1 MLNQFD
7 RFSEN
12 AKLALVN
19 AQELTRA
26 SASNLV
32 DTDHLLLGILMIKRS
47 AAAEIL
53 TQAGL
58 DYETAKSHSEMM
70 GGLTGVSRIGG
81 LTDDAQRVLE
91 LAIGT
96 ASQFEMPYVATEHLL
111 FGIIMLPNSKAGRII
126 IAGGG
131 DISFLRNELE
141 GLFAN
146 GQSEE
151 TFGGDG
157 SHEFMFSA
165 PSSKT
170 NSDSKSK
177 TPVLDGFATDLT
189 KLARDGRLDPVVG
202 REKEISRVISI
213 LNRRTKNNPVLI
225 GEPGVGKTAIVEGL
239 ALRIADETVPEL
251 LLSKRIMMLDL
262 ASVIAG
268 TKYRGEFEERLKKII
283 DELKSN
289 DDLILFIDELHT
301 IVGAGAAEGAI
312 DAANIFKPALS
323 RGEIQ
328 VIGAT
333 TLDEYRKYI
342 EKDSAL
348 ERRFQPVM
356 VPEPTLAETIQV
368 LKGIRKK
375 YEEYHRV
382 KITDAA
388 IEAAAKLSKRYIN
401 DRFLPDK
408 AIDLIDEASS
418 LLKVE
423 KGSVSKDIRNLE
435 KNIKEIKGQ
444 KEQAVIEQHYAEA
457 ADLKQKEDLL
467 GIELEKVRKKEGMA
481 DNGLAID
488 EESIAE
494 VIANMTGI
502 PVTRLVEKEQLSL
515 IRLEDKLKKKIIGQD
530 IAIKEIASSIRRSRT
545 GISDE
550 RRPIGSF
557 IFLGPTGVGK
567 TELAKVLAA
576 EMFGDSDA
584 LVKIDM
590 SEFMEKH
597 NVSRLVGAPAG
608 YVGFE
613 EGGQLTEIVRRK
625 PYSVVLFDEIEKA
638 HPDVFNMLLQILE
651 DGYLTDAKGLKV
663 DFRNTVVIMTSNVG
677 ATDFYATKEIGFVQE
692 VGKKKQEAHQKKIS
706 EKVLVEMR
714 KKFRP
719 EFLNRVDKLI
729 VFRALDKA
737 DVKRI
742 ANLQLQKVV
751 GRLKD
756 QKIKLTVTEQAKS
769 VLVDKGY
776 DIENGARPLRRT
788 IQDMIEDPLANGILN
803 GDFKSGDIV
812 SVVKDGEELK
822 LLSIRKESP
831 KKNLRVKK

>member
-19 AQELTRA
+19 AQELARS
-26 SASNLV
+26 SAADLV
-32 DTDHLLLGILMIKRS
+32 DSDHLLLGILLVKNS
-47 AAAEIL
+47 AAA
-53 TQAGL
+53 GL
-58 DYETAKSHSEMM
+58 LKSTDIDYESAKTHSEML
-70 GGLTGVSRIGG
+70 GGLTGVTRIGG
-81 LTDDAQRVLE
+81 LTDDAQRILE
-91 LAIGT
+91 LSIGT
-96 ASQFEMPYVATEHLL
+96 ASQFEMQYVGTEHLL
-111 FGIIMLPNSKAGRII
+111 YGIVLLPNSKAARII
-126 IAGGG
+126 TASGADLGY
-131 DISFLRNELE
+131 LRNELDNMFVS
-141 GLFAN
+141 GR
-146 GQSEE
+146 SEE
-151 TFGGDG
+151 MMGG
-157 SHEFMFSA
+157 ELPPEMMFSG
-165 PSSKT
+165 PGSRSKV
-170 NSDSKSK
+170 DPKSK
-177 TPVLDGFATDLT
+177 TPVLDGFATDMT
-189 KLARDGRLDPVVG
+189 KMAKDGRLDPVIG
-202 REKEISRVISI
+202 REKEISRVVSI

-239 ALRIADETVPEL
+239 AQRIADETVPEL

-268 TKYRGEFEERLKKII
+268 TKYRGEFEERLKRII
-283 DELKSN
+283 EELKAN
-289 DDLILFIDELHT
+289 DEIILFIDELHT

-348 ERRFQPVM
+348 ERRFQPVI
-356 VPEPTLAETIQV
+356 VPEPSLEETVQV
-368 LKGIRKK
+368 LKGIRPK

-388 IEAAAKLSKRYIN
+388 IDAAAKLSKRYMN

-418 LLKVE
+418 LLKVK
-423 KGSVSKDIRNLE
+423 KGSVSKNIRNIE
-435 KNIKEIKGQ
+435 KNVKEIRNQ
-444 KEQAVIEQHYAEA
+444 KEQAVLDQHYAEA
-457 ADLKQKEDLL
+457 AELKQKEDLL
-467 GIELEKVRKKEGMA
+467 AIELEKVRKKEGMT

-515 IRLEDKLKKKIIGQD
+515 LKLEEKLRKRVVGQD
-530 IAIKEIASSIRRSRT
+530 EAIKEIASSIRRSRT

-567 TELAKVLAA
+567 TELAKALAT
-576 EMFGDSDA
+576 EMFGDQDA

-608 YVGFE
+608 YVGYE
-613 EGGQLTEIVRRK
+613 EGGQLTEVVRRK
-625 PYSVVLFDEIEKA
+625 PYAVVLFDEIEKA
-638 HPDVFNMLLQILE
+638 HPDVFNILLQILE

-677 ATDFYATKEIGFVQE
+677 AHDFREGREIGFTE
-692 VGKKKQEAHQKKIS
+692 EKGKKKQEAHQKKIS
-706 EKVLVEMR
+706 DKVLGDL
-714 KKFRP
+714 KKNFRP
-719 EFLNRVDKLI
+719 EFLNRLDKII
-729 VFRALDKA
+729 VFRALDRG
-737 DVKRI
+737 DVKKI
-742 ANLQLQKVV
+742 ANLQLARVV
-751 GRLKD
+751 ARLKD
-756 QKIKLTVTEQAKS
+756 QKIKLAVTEQAKGL
-769 VLVDKGY
+769 LVEKGY
-776 DIENGARPLRRT
+776 DIDNGARPLRRV
-788 IQDMIEDPLANGILN
+788 IQDHIEDPLANGILTGEFKM
-803 GDFKSGDIV
+803 GDTI
-812 SVVKDGEELK
+812 SVVKEGEELK
-822 LLSIRKESP
+822 LISLAKP
-831 KKNLRVKK
+831 KKKELVKK